1 MTLREYLQVVRERW
15 LFVVTGLVL
24 GVAAAVVL
32 TVLSPRQYSSSVV
45 LYVASQSSGDNT
57 QALYQ
62 GSLLSEARV
71 KSYTEMITSPRVTG
85 PAAAQAGVI
94 DASGV
99 ADRVTASAQP
109 DTTLVTVAVTDTVPE
124 RAAAMANATA
134 DVFSRSVATLEA
146 PSGRPG
152 PPAVSI
158 QVFEPAVVA
167 TSPTSPRPPFNIAL
181 GAALGLALG
190 LGAAFA
196 RHVLDTRIMSVE
208 TVEKMADA
216 PTLGAIAFD
225 RDTVDKPLIL
235 ESEPHSPRAE
245 AFRQVRTN
253 LQFVDVERSRK
264 VIVVTSSLPGE
275 GKSFSASNL
284 ALALRAAGTSVVLV
298 EGDLRRPRV
307 ADYFGLERT
316 VGLTSVLTGRA
327 SLDAALQPW
336 GGSRTMQV
344 LASGV
349 LPPNPSE
356 LLGSRNMEELLAE
369 LARRF
374 SVVLVD
380 APPLLPVTD
389 AAAVGR
395 LCDGAI
401 VVVRHG
407 QTTRPQL
414 HAALT
419 ALDAASVRVLGTVVN
434 CVPTTGPR
442 AYAQYGSYYGTD
454 TGVEHSRS
462 HEEFSLTAAQ
472 SLHTVPLR
480 TVPAQGSTAP
490 RRPDGSE
497 RTGPPRPTRKTPPQP
512 GSKARPRK
520 ERTGLARFG
529 RSGSNDSASNESG
542 SGGSGS
548 GGTRQDD
555 RGRPA
560 SAVGDE
566 RGDSAE
572 WGSRHSSIGGP

>member
-15 LFVVTGLVL
+15 LFVTAGLVL
-24 GVAAAVVL
+24 GVVAAVVL
-32 TVLSPRQYSSSVV
+32 TVLSPRQYSSTVV
-45 LYVASQSSGDNT
+45 LYVASQSANDNT
-57 QALYQ
+57 QAQYQ
-62 GSLLSEARV
+62 GSLLSEQRV

-85 PAAAQAGVI
+85 PAAAQVGDPAG
-94 DASGV
+94 ASGLGGK
-99 ADRVTASAQP
+99 VTAAAKP
-109 DTTLVTVAVTDTVPE
+109 DTVLLTVSVTDTVPE
-124 RAAAMANATA
+124 RAAAMANAVA
-134 DVFSRSVATLEA
+134 DVFSRSVATLEQPA
-146 PSGRPG
+146 SRLG
-152 PPAVSI
+152 PPAVSV
-158 QVFEPAVVA
+158 QVFEPAVVP
-167 TSPTSPRPPFNIAL
+167 TSPASPRPPLNVAL
-181 GAALGLALG
+181 GAVLGLLLG

-196 RHVLDTRIMSVE
+196 RHVLDTRITSVE
-208 TVEKMADA
+208 AVERLADA

-235 ESEPHSPRAE
+235 ETEPHSPRAE

-253 LQFVDVERSRK
+253 LQFVDVEHTRK

-284 ALALRAAGTSVVLV
+284 SLALRAAGTSVALV

-307 ADYFGLERT
+307 ADYFGLDRT

-407 QTTRPQL
+407 QTTRTQL
-414 HAALT
+414 GAALT
-419 ALDAASVRVLGTVVN
+419 ALGAASVRVLGTVVN
-434 CVPTTGPR
+434 FVPTTGPGG
-442 AYAQYGSYYGTD
+442 YAQYGSYYSAD
-454 TGVEHSRS
+454 PGVVHSRS
-462 HEEFSLTAAQ
+462 SEEFTLTAAQSLQ

-480 TVPAQGSTAP
+480 TVPAQGSTPSPGRSVGSAAATGEATANG
-490 RRPDGSE
+490 RPPAAGNN
-497 RTGPPRPTRKTPPQP
+497 RPP
-512 GSKARPRK
+512 K
-520 ERTGLARFG
+520 ERHGPARAASG
-529 RSGSNDSASNESG
+529 RSGSEGPGGPGRNGRSRAG
-542 SGGSGS
+542 SGPGADPDASGW
-548 GGTRQDD
+548 GPRQ
-555 RGRPA
+555 
-560 SAVGDE
+560 
-566 RGDSAE
+566 
-572 WGSRHSSIGGP
+572 SSIGGP